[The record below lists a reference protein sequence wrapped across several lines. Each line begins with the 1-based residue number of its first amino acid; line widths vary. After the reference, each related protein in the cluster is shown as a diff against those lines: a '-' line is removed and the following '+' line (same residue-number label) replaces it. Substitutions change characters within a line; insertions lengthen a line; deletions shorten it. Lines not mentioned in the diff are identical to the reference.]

1 MTQPAFVPV
10 PAAGAVRPTTPVAP
24 PVPARPKVGLRRGPQ
39 RTGGPQHGTPAP
51 GAGFALTLAA
61 RAVAEL
67 EFEHEH
73 DRHEVALGV
82 ALVAAKRASL
92 INRGPNL
99 DDVHTAMSA
108 LGLAPGEPVS
118 DAVAQPF
125 RGLGHSYV
133 RQRAFVDAVSAER
146 LVALA

>member
-1 MTQPAFVPV
+1 MAS
-10 PAAGAVRPTTPVAP
+10 AVA
-24 PVPARPKVGLRRGPQ
+24 ARPKVGLQ
-39 RTGGPQHGTPAP
+39 RDPHHSVGPQHGTPAP
-51 GAGFALTLAA
+51 GGGFALTLAA

-67 EFEHEH
+67 TFEHEH

-92 INRGPNL
+92 ISRGPNL
-99 DDVHTAMSA
+99 DDVRTAMSV
-108 LGLAPGEPVS
+108 LGLKSGEPVS
-118 DAVAQPF
+118 DAAAQPF
-125 RGLGHSYV
+125 RGLSHSYV